1 MGMHTCC
8 EPPNSVDPPRPSP
21 YFTAMSILPIVHI
34 PDPVLRRKSQP
45 IERVDDELRKFLDDM
60 LETMYDAPGIGLAA
74 VQVGEPLRIF
84 TVDCAQR
91 SEDEEEA
98 GDGQPIRESDQDG
111 EKEPERNPIF
121 LINPEIV
128 AFSDERSVYEEGCL
142 SIPDYYADVERPA
155 SCTVK
160 YIDRDGEQQL
170 LEADGLL
177 ATVIQHEYDH
187 LNGVLFV
194 DHISKLKRDMVI
206 RKFTKIAKQ
215 SGKTFIG

>member
-1 MGMHTCC
+1 MPTAAFLLTPGPADLIS
-8 EPPNSVDPPRPSP
+8 PPWRSYPLYISP
-21 YFTAMSILPIVHI
+21 TPFCGVSRNL
-34 PDPVLRRKSQP
+34 LNG
-45 IERVDDELRKFLDDM
+45 VDDELRGFLDDM
-60 LETMYDAPGIGLAA
+60 LATMYDAPGIGLAA

-84 TVDCAQR
+84 TVDCSKRA
-91 SEDEEEA
+91 EDEEEA
-98 GDGQPIRESDQDG
+98 GDGKPIRESDAEDST
-111 EKEPERNPIF
+111 KPEEEERDPIF

-128 AFSDERSVYEEGCL
+128 SFSDERSVYEEGCL

-155 SCTVK
+155 ACTIK
-160 YIDRDGEQQL
+160 YIDRDGKDQV

-177 ATVIQHEYDH
+177 ATVIQHEFDH

-215 SGKTFIG
+215 SGTKFIG